1 MQALYPTSASIR
13 NHPFQ
18 TVSTSAMADAKNF
31 WTGISLRFF
40 TMLVPALL
48 GSFGV
53 SIWLGTPSSVAPIR
67 TEPVPVAQKQAVHEM
82 ATRILAIGIPSHKQ
96 DLLPSLEAL
105 DGLFAA
111 SHGSSQQEL
120 ESLHDAVEPRTKKG
134 MTPLETQINQ
144 LLLDNMDPLLL
155 SRNQKQIFISSIP
168 TGYPVVNMGVNSP
181 FGYRIHPTLHTTRFH
196 PGVDLQATMNTQV
209 MATADGVV
217 EFAGV
222 DNNKF
227 GLSGFGQVVAL
238 HHNFGFRTTYS
249 HLNKILVH
257 SGDFVKKGDIIGLS
271 GQSGIAT
278 APHLHYEI
286 RFIKHYLNPTP
297 FMQWTQ
303 EQYDRLFQEKTV
315 KWHSLI
321 ELIGLRLPSRPTVG
335 SLYMVQN

>member
-18 TVSTSAMADAKNF
+18 TVLTSAMADAKNF
-31 WTGISLRFF
+31 WIGMPLRFF

-53 SIWLGTPSSVAPIR
+53 STWLSTMTSVAPIS
-67 TEPVPVAQKQAVHEM
+67 TPSVPIAQQQAVHEM
-82 ATRILAIGIPSHKQ
+82 ATRILAIGIAFPKH

-105 DGLFAA
+105 EGLFA
-111 SHGSSQQEL
+111 SPHGTSQQEP
-120 ESLHDAVEPRTKKG
+120 ESLHDAVEPTTKKG
-134 MTPLETQINQ
+134 MTLLETQINQ
-144 LLLDNMDPLLL
+144 LLMDNMDPLLL

-168 TGYPVVNMGVNSP
+168 TGYPVVNIGINSP
-181 FGYRIHPTLHTTRFH
+181 FGYRVHPTLHATRFH
-196 PGVDLQATMNTQV
+196 SGVDLQATMNTQV

-222 DNNKF
+222 DNNKY
-227 GLSGFGQVVAL
+227 GLSGFGQVVAV

-249 HLNKILVH
+249 HLNKIVVKT
-257 SGDFVKKGDIIGLS
+257 GDFVRKGDLIALS

-286 RFIKHYLNPTP
+286 RFIQQYLNPLP

-335 SLYMVQN
+335 SM